1 MSECTGQ
8 RKVEHILRHVLGI
21 EGAHDSLCPSFNVS
35 IENRGIV
42 VEAVRSISEHDMA
55 RVTAGEPGIADEVDG
70 PPTRL
75 NEFEM
80 ELPSDGSWSHS
91 R

>member
-1 MSECTGQ
+1 MSEYTGQ
-8 RKVEHILRHVLGI
+8 RKVEHLPRHVLSI
-21 EGAHDSLCPSFNVS
+21 EGAHNSLCLSFNVS
-35 IENRGIV
+35 IENCGIV
-42 VEAVRSISEHDMA
+42 VEAVRNISGHDTA
-55 RVTAGEPGIADEVDG
+55 RVTAVEPGIADEVDG

-80 ELPSDGSWSHS
+80 EFPGDGSWSHS